1 MADFQTL
8 LDGYRRFR
16 HLGYAKQRERYDQ
29 LAHGQSPKIMIIA
42 CSDSRVDPSLI
53 FDVEPGQIFMLRN
66 VANLVPPYS
75 PDGGL
80 HGVSAAV
87 EFAVTML
94 KVEHI
99 LVMGHGRCG
108 GVQACLGKTYD
119 QQGGEYSFIG
129 QWISMIKPVRDKLLI
144 AHSADPEVDMQT
156 RLEQATVELSLA
168 NLETFPF
175 VKQRIIDKSLTL
187 QGGFFDISDGQLK
200 IRNPETGHFTDVQ
213 NS

>member
-1 MADFQTL
+1 MAEFDIL

-16 HLGYAKQRERYDQ
+16 QHSYAKQRERYDK
-29 LAHGQSPKIMIIA
+29 LAEGQSPKTMVIA

-53 FDVEPGQIFMLRN
+53 FDAGPGQMFVLRN

-108 GVQACLGKTYD
+108 GVHACLSKAYESSGD
-119 QQGGEYSFIG
+119 EISFIG
-129 QWISMIKPVRDKLLI
+129 QWISMIKPVRDIVLM
-144 AHSADPEVDMQT
+144 AHSVNPADDIQT

-168 NLETFPF
+168 NLRTFPF
-175 VKQRIIDKSLTL
+175 IQRREAQKLLSLH
-187 QGGFFDISDGQLK
+187 GGYFDISDGQLK
-200 IRNPETGHFTDVQ
+200 MLDVDSGHFINVEND
-213 NS
+213 